1 MGAVERH
8 GDWLLGQRVRKN
20 RTVHRPEGLAAFG
33 GRVDDTV
40 TEREQRKGSLED
52 QGRNEPERKVWL

>member
-8 GDWLLGQRVRKN
+8 GDWLLRQRVRKS
-20 RTVHRPEGLAAFG
+20 TTEGLAAFG

-40 TEREQRKGSLED
+40 MEREQRKGSLEN
-52 QGRNEPERKVWL
+52 QGRNEPERKVWLQLI